1 MLGNDRGQALVEFA
15 IVVVLF
21 VMLLSGLIDI
31 SRIAATW
38 VVMSNAT
45 REGARLGAL
54 GYNDSDITLSIQ
66 NSLDTLDLARVDV
79 AINPVMANRSRGVPL
94 HVEVNYTIDLLMP
107 VTAVVLPN
115 PMPIQTST
123 VMRVE

>member
-1 MLGNDRGQALVEFA
+1 VYDNERGQALVEFA
-15 IVVVLF
+15 IVVVIF

-54 GYNDSDITLSIQ
+54 GYNDADIIQSIESALSD
-66 NSLDTLDLARVDV
+66 LDLTRVTVDIDPGV
-79 AINPVMANRSRGVPL
+79 AGRSRGTPL
-94 HVEVNYTIDLLMP
+94 QVSVDYAIDLLMP
-107 VTAVVLPN
+107 ITAVVLPN
-115 PMPIQTST
+115 PMPIRTST